1 MTLRNKFRQ
10 TAEIRV
16 YQWAAVLVS
25 LTVLWVGGIYGAA
38 TYSNNQRDASE
49 ASAAAAKYAGE
60 YASFENARDERSRC
74 LQRVEARSDLRG
86 VFLGI
91 FELIDTRSAGSD
103 FTQQGR
109 ALLDSEYPTL
119 DEANCPVQPT
129 PPVPP
134 AP

>member
-16 YQWAAVLVS
+16 YQWAAVLLS
-25 LTVLWVGGIYGAA
+25 LTVLWVGGIYGAVV
-38 TYSNNQRDASE
+38 YSNNQRDASE
-49 ASAAAAKYAGE
+49 ASAAAAQYAGE
-60 YASFENARDERSRC
+60 FASFENARDERSRC
-74 LQRVEARSDLRG
+74 IQRVDARADLRG

-91 FELIDTRSAGSD
+91 FELIDTRSESD
-103 FTQQGR
+103 FTEQGR

-119 DEANCPVQPT
+119 DVANCPAQPT
-129 PPVPP
+129 PPTPP